1 MLLSIYN
8 GKINMMDITIRN
20 LKQLIQSSHINFL
33 YGSGLSRDYL
43 STLGNIEKLLTETS
57 EATIEDKQKNIIKSS
72 LFATYVET
80 VMEPCLSEKIKGNQD
95 EYDKTFQEYVR
106 FLNSINHI
114 ISRRNVNLIDKQIN
128 LFTTNIDDFMEKA
141 AEKTMVEFNDGFK
154 GHIEPVFSE
163 DSFST
168 IKSKSSTLYQNNSPI
183 PVFNL
188 LKIHGSINWMTK
200 ENSEITYD
208 AKLSLIRELSDALN
222 EQFKKQLIKIT
233 DKSTIEELEEEA
245 SLNYVFYGVEDY
257 NHFNQLY
264 SKLVMIN
271 PTKAKFRETV
281 IDYHFYELM
290 RIYSNALERSSSLLI
305 VAGFSFADEH
315 IANIT
320 MRAANAN
327 PTLQVII
334 FAYNGDAKK
343 NIKSI
348 LGKKGICNN
357 NISIISP
364 EDFKAAAIRENPD
377 TKEFDG
383 LECFDFKSIND
394 FVFDKLVS
402 II

>member
-1 MLLSIYN
+1 
-8 GKINMMDITIRN
+8 MDITIKN

-33 YGSGLSRDYL
+33 YGSGMSRNYL
-43 STLGNIEKLLTETS
+43 STLGNIERLLTETS
-57 EATIEDKQKNIIKSS
+57 ESKIEDKLKNIIKVS

-80 VMEPCLSEKIKGNQD
+80 VMEPCLPEKIKGDQG

-141 AEKTMVEFNDGFK
+141 AEKTMIEFNDGFK

-168 IKSKSSTLYQNNSPI
+168 IKSKSSTLYQNNSAI

-188 LKIHGSINWMTK
+188 LKIHGSINWMIK
-200 ENSEITYD
+200 DGSEITYD

-222 EQFKKQLIKIT
+222 EQFKEQLFKIT
-233 DKSTIEELEEEA
+233 DKSTIEELKEEA
-245 SLNYVFYGVEDY
+245 LKNDLPYYEDDF

-281 IDYHFYELM
+281 VDYHFYELM

-327 PTLQVII
+327 PTLQII
-334 FAYNGDAKK
+334 VFAYNEKAKED
-343 NIKSI
+343 IKSI
-348 LGKKGICNN
+348 LGKRGICNN

-364 EDFKAAAIRENPD
+364 EDFKAAAVMENHD

-383 LECFDFKSIND
+383 LICFDFKSIND

>member
-1 MLLSIYN
+1 
-8 GKINMMDITIRN
+8 MDITIKN
-20 LKQLIQSSHINFL
+20 LKQLIQSSHMNFL
-33 YGSGLSRDYL
+33 YGSGLSRNYL

-57 EATIEDKQKNIIKSS
+57 ESKIEGKLKNIIKAS

-80 VMEPCLSEKIKGNQD
+80 VMEPCLPEKIKGNQG

-114 ISRRNVNLIDKQIN
+114 ISRRNINLIDKQIN

-141 AEKTMVEFNDGFK
+141 AEKTMIEFNDGFK

-168 IKSKSSTLYQNNSPI
+168 IKSKSSTLYQNNSAI

-188 LKIHGSINWMTK
+188 LKIHGSINWMIK
-200 ENSEITYD
+200 DGSEITYD
-208 AKLSLIRELSDALN
+208 AKLSLIRDLSDALN
-222 EQFKKQLIKIT
+222 EQFKEQFIEIT
-233 DKSTIEELEEEA
+233 GKSRIDELEKAASVKLLLYDEEGY
-245 SLNYVFYGVEDY
+245 NY
-257 NHFNQLY
+257 FNQLY

-281 IDYHFYELM
+281 VDYHFYELM

-327 PTLQVII
+327 PTLQII
-334 FAYNGDAKK
+334 VFAYNEKAKED
-343 NIKSI
+343 IKSI
-348 LGKKGICNN
+348 LGKRGICNN

-364 EDFKAAAIRENPD
+364 EDFKAAAVRENPD

-383 LECFDFKSIND
+383 LKCFDFKSIND

>member
-1 MLLSIYN
+1 
-8 GKINMMDITIRN
+8 MDITIKN

-33 YGSGLSRDYL
+33 YGSGLSRNYL
-43 STLGNIEKLLTETS
+43 STLGSIEKLLTETS
-57 EATIEDKQKNIIKSS
+57 ESKIEDKLKNIIKAS

-80 VMEPCLSEKIKGNQD
+80 VMEPCLPEKIKRNQG

-128 LFTTNIDDFMEKA
+128 LFPTNIDDFMEKA

-168 IKSKSSTLYQNNSPI
+168 IKSKSSTLYQNNSAI

-188 LKIHGSINWMTK
+188 LKIHGSINWMIK
-200 ENSEITYD
+200 DGSEITYD
-208 AKLSLIRELSDALN
+208 AKLSLIRNLSDALN
-222 EQFKKQLIKIT
+222 EQFKEQFIGIT
-233 DKSTIEELEEEA
+233 GKSKIEELEKAASVKLLLYDEE
-245 SLNYVFYGVEDY
+245 GY

-281 IDYHFYELM
+281 VDYHFYELM

-334 FAYNGDAKK
+334 FAYNGNAKED
-343 NIKSI
+343 IKSI
-348 LGKKGICNN
+348 LGKIGICNN

-364 EDFKAAAIRENPD
+364 EDFKAAAVRENPD

>member
-1 MLLSIYN
+1 MN
-8 GKINMMDITIRN
+8 TMDITIKN

-33 YGSGLSRDYL
+33 YGSGLSRNYL

-57 EATIEDKQKNIIKSS
+57 VLEIEDKLKQIIKAS

-80 VMEPCLSEKIKGNQD
+80 VMEPCLPEKIKGNQG

-141 AEKTMVEFNDGFK
+141 AEKTMIEFNDGFK

-168 IKSKSSTLYQNNSPI
+168 IKSKSSTLYQNNSAI

-188 LKIHGSINWMTK
+188 LKIHGSINWMIK
-200 ENSEITYD
+200 DGSEITYD
-208 AKLSLIRELSDALN
+208 AKLSLIRDLSDALN
-222 EQFKKQLIKIT
+222 EQFKEQLIKIT
-233 DKSTIEELEEEA
+233 DESTIKELEKEA
-245 SLNYVFYGVEDY
+245 SDNEVFYGEDGY

-281 IDYHFYELM
+281 VDYHFYELM

-327 PTLQVII
+327 PTLQII
-334 FAYNGDAKK
+334 VFAYNEDAKEE
-343 NIKSI
+343 IKSI

-357 NISIISP
+357 NVSIISP
-364 EDFKAAAIRENPD
+364 EDFKAAAVRENPD

-383 LECFDFKSIND
+383 LKCFDFKSIND

>member
-1 MLLSIYN
+1 
-8 GKINMMDITIRN
+8 MDITIKN

-43 STLGNIEKLLTETS
+43 STLGNIEKLLTETTES
-57 EATIEDKQKNIIKSS
+57 KIEDKLKNIIKTS
-72 LFATYVET
+72 LFATYVGI
-80 VMEPCLSEKIKGNQD
+80 VMEPCLPEKIKGNQG

-141 AEKTMVEFNDGFK
+141 AEKTMIEFNDGFK

-168 IKSKSSTLYQNNSPI
+168 IKSKSSTLYQNNSAI

-188 LKIHGSINWMTK
+188 LKIHGSINWMIK
-200 ENSEITYD
+200 DGSEITYD
-208 AKLSLIRELSDALN
+208 AKLSLIRDLSDALN
-222 EQFKKQLIKIT
+222 EQFKEQLIKIT
-233 DKSTIEELEEEA
+233 DESTIKELEKEA
-245 SLNYVFYGVEDY
+245 SDNEVFYGEDGY

-327 PTLQVII
+327 PTLQII
-334 FAYNGDAKK
+334 VFAYNEKAKED
-343 NIKSI
+343 IKSI
-348 LGKKGICNN
+348 LGKNGICNN

-364 EDFKAAAIRENPD
+364 QNFKDAAVRENPN

>member
-1 MLLSIYN
+1 
-8 GKINMMDITIRN
+8 MDITIKN

-33 YGSGLSRDYL
+33 YGSGLSRNYL

-57 EATIEDKQKNIIKSS
+57 ESEIDDKLKNIIKAS

-80 VMEPCLSEKIKGNQD
+80 VMEPCLPEKIKGNQG
-95 EYDKTFQEYVR
+95 EYEKTFQEYVR
-106 FLNSINHI
+106 FLNSINRI
-114 ISRRNVNLIDKQIN
+114 ISRRNVNLIDKQIS

-200 ENSEITYD
+200 DNSEITYD

-222 EQFKKQLIKIT
+222 EQFKKQLIEIT
-233 DKSTIEELEEEA
+233 DKSTIEDLEEEA
-245 SLNYVFYGVEDY
+245 SLNDVFYGVEDY

-327 PTLQVII
+327 PTLQII
-334 FAYNGDAKK
+334 VFAYNEDAKED
-343 NIKSI
+343 IKSI

-364 EDFKAAAIRENPD
+364 QDFKDAAVRENPNA
-377 TKEFDG
+377 KEFDG

>member
-1 MLLSIYN
+1 MN
-8 GKINMMDITIRN
+8 TMDITIKN

-33 YGSGLSRDYL
+33 YGSGLSRNYL

-57 EATIEDKQKNIIKSS
+57 ESKIEDKLKNIIKAS
-72 LFATYVET
+72 LFAAYVET
-80 VMEPCLSEKIKGNQD
+80 VMEPCLPEKIKGNQG
-95 EYDKTFQEYVR
+95 EYEKTFQEYVR
-106 FLNSINHI
+106 FLNSVNHI

-141 AEKTMVEFNDGFK
+141 AEKTMIEFNDGFK

-188 LKIHGSINWMTK
+188 LKIHGSINWMNK
-200 ENSEITYD
+200 DNSEITYD
-208 AKLSLIRELSDALN
+208 AKLSLIRDLSEKLN
-222 EQFKKQLIKIT
+222 EQFKKQLIEIK
-233 DKSTIEELEEEA
+233 DQSKIEELEREA
-245 SLNYVFYGVEDY
+245 FTNDLLYGENDY
-257 NHFNQLY
+257 NRFNQLY

-327 PTLQVII
+327 PTLQII
-334 FAYNGDAKK
+334 VFAYNENAKEK
-343 NIKSI
+343 IKSI

-364 EDFKAAAIRENPD
+364 QDFKDAAIRENPD

>member
-1 MLLSIYN
+1 MN
-8 GKINMMDITIRN
+8 KD
-20 LKQLIQSSHINFL
+20 
-33 YGSGLSRDYL
+33 
-43 STLGNIEKLLTETS
+43 
-57 EATIEDKQKNIIKSS
+57 
-72 LFATYVET
+72 
-80 VMEPCLSEKIKGNQD
+80 
-95 EYDKTFQEYVR
+95 
-106 FLNSINHI
+106 
-114 ISRRNVNLIDKQIN
+114 
-128 LFTTNIDDFMEKA
+128 
-141 AEKTMVEFNDGFK
+141 
-154 GHIEPVFSE
+154 
-163 DSFST
+163 
-168 IKSKSSTLYQNNSPI
+168 
-183 PVFNL
+183 
-188 LKIHGSINWMTK
+188 
-200 ENSEITYD
+200 NSEITYD
-208 AKLSLIRELSDALN
+208 AKLSLIRDLSEKLN
-222 EQFKKQLIKIT
+222 EQFKKQLIEIK
-233 DKSTIEELEEEA
+233 DQSKIEELEREA
-245 SLNYVFYGVEDY
+245 STNDLLYGENDY
-257 NHFNQLY
+257 NRFNQLY

-327 PTLQVII
+327 PTLQII
-334 FAYNGDAKK
+334 VFAYNENAKEE
-343 NIKSI
+343 IKSI

-364 EDFKAAAIRENPD
+364 QDFKDAAIRENPD

>member
-1 MLLSIYN
+1 
-8 GKINMMDITIRN
+8 MDITIKN

-114 ISRRNVNLIDKQIN
+114 ISRRNVNLIDKKIN

-208 AKLSLIRELSDALN
+208 AKLSLIRDLSEALN

-233 DKSTIEELEEEA
+233 DESKINEIVKKALEND
-245 SLNYVFYGVEDY
+245 LPYKDGDF

>member
-1 MLLSIYN
+1 
-8 GKINMMDITIRN
+8 MDITIKN

-33 YGSGLSRDYL
+33 YGSGLSRNYL
-43 STLGNIEKLLTETS
+43 STLGSIEKLLTETS
-57 EATIEDKQKNIIKSS
+57 ELKIEDKLKNIIKAS

-80 VMEPCLSEKIKGNQD
+80 VMEPCLPEKIKGNQG

-200 ENSEITYD
+200 DNSEITYD
-208 AKLSLIRELSDALN
+208 AKLSLIRNLSDAVN
-222 EQFKKQLIKIT
+222 AQFKEQLINIT
-233 DKSTIEELEEEA
+233 NNSEIGELAAASVKLLLYDEE
-245 SLNYVFYGVEDY
+245 GY
-257 NHFNQLY
+257 NHFNQFY

-327 PTLQVII
+327 PTLQII
-334 FAYNGDAKK
+334 VFTYNENAKED
-343 NIKSI
+343 IRSI

-357 NISIISP
+357 NFPLFLLRILKLLQSGRILIQRNLTDSNVL
-364 EDFKAAAIRENPD
+364 ILN
-377 TKEFDG
+377 
-383 LECFDFKSIND
+383 LLMILYLINLFQLSD
-394 FVFDKLVS
+394 
-402 II
+402 IYYE

>member
-1 MLLSIYN
+1 
-8 GKINMMDITIRN
+8 MDITIKN

-33 YGSGLSRDYL
+33 YGSGLSRNYL

-57 EATIEDKQKNIIKSS
+57 ESKIEDKLKNIIKAS

-80 VMEPCLSEKIKGNQD
+80 VMEPCLSEKIEGNQS

-114 ISRRNVNLIDKQIN
+114 ISRRNVNLINKQIN

-141 AEKTMVEFNDGFK
+141 AEKTMIEFNDGFK

-188 LKIHGSINWMTK
+188 LKIHGSINWMIK
-200 ENSEITYD
+200 DSSEITYD

-222 EQFKKQLIKIT
+222 EQFKEQLIKIT
-233 DKSTIEELEEEA
+233 AKSTIEELEKEA
-245 SLNYVFYGVEDY
+245 SLNDVFYSVEDY

-305 VAGFSFADEH
+305 VAGFSCADEH

-327 PTLQVII
+327 PTLQII
-334 FAYNGDAKK
+334 VFAYNEDAKED
-343 NIKSI
+343 IKSI

-364 EDFKAAAIRENPD
+364 QDFKDAAVRENPD

-383 LECFDFKSIND
+383 LEYFDFKSIND

>member
-1 MLLSIYN
+1 
-8 GKINMMDITIRN
+8 MDITIKN

-33 YGSGLSRDYL
+33 YGSGLSRNYL

-57 EATIEDKQKNIIKSS
+57 ESKIKEKLKNIIKAS
-72 LFATYVET
+72 LFAKYVET
-80 VMEPCLSEKIKGNQD
+80 VMEPCLPEKIEGNKG

-106 FLNSINHI
+106 FLNSINYI

-141 AEKTMVEFNDGFK
+141 SEKTMIEFNDGFK

-168 IKSKSSTLYQNNSPI
+168 IKSKSSALYQNNSAI

-200 ENSEITYD
+200 DNSEITYD

-222 EQFKKQLIKIT
+222 EQFKKQLIEIT
-233 DKSTIEELEEEA
+233 DKSKIGDLENEA
-245 SLNYVFYGVEDY
+245 TDIDVFYGEDGY

-271 PTKAKFRETV
+271 PTKAKFSETV

-327 PTLQVII
+327 PTLQVIV
-334 FAYNGDAKK
+334 FAFNEESKLETKSMLEKNGM
-343 NIKSI
+343 
-348 LGKKGICNN
+348 CNN

-364 EDFKAAAIRENPD
+364 LDFKTAAVKENPN

-383 LECFDFKSIND
+383 LECFNFKSIND

>member
-1 MLLSIYN
+1 MQKLN
-8 GKINMMDITIRN
+8 TMDITINN

-33 YGSGLSRDYL
+33 YGSGLSRNYL
-43 STLGNIEKLLTETS
+43 STLGSIEKLLTETS
-57 EATIEDKQKNIIKSS
+57 ESKIEDKLKNIIKAS

-80 VMEPCLSEKIKGNQD
+80 VMEPCLPEKIKGNQG

-168 IKSKSSTLYQNNSPI
+168 IKSISSTLYQNNSPI

-200 ENSEITYD
+200 DNSEITYD
-208 AKLSLIRELSDALN
+208 AKLSLIRNLSDVLN
-222 EQFKKQLIKIT
+222 EQFKKQLIKII
-233 DKSTIEELEEEA
+233 DKSKIEELEKEA
-245 SLNYVFYGVEDY
+245 SINDVLYGGDDY
-257 NHFNQLY
+257 NHFNQIY
-264 SKLVMIN
+264 SRLVMIN

-327 PTLQVII
+327 PTLQII
-334 FAYNGDAKK
+334 VFAYNEGAKED
-343 NIKSI
+343 IKSI

-364 EDFKAAAIRENPD
+364 EDFKAAAVRENPD

-383 LECFDFKSIND
+383 LKCFDFKSIND

>member
-1 MLLSIYN
+1 M
-8 GKINMMDITIRN
+8 KTMDITIKN

-33 YGSGLSRDYL
+33 YGSGLSRNYL
-43 STLGNIEKLLTETS
+43 STLGSIEKLLTETS
-57 EATIEDKQKNIIKSS
+57 EANIEDELKNIIKAS

-80 VMEPCLSEKIKGNQD
+80 VMEPCLQEKIKGNQG

-168 IKSKSSTLYQNNSPI
+168 IKSKSSTLYQNSSPI

-200 ENSEITYD
+200 DNSEITYD
-208 AKLSLIRELSDALN
+208 AKLSLIKNLSDLLN
-222 EQFKKQLIKIT
+222 EQFKEQLINITNNSKIG
-233 DKSTIEELEEEA
+233 ELEAAASEKHLLYDEE
-245 SLNYVFYGVEDY
+245 GH

-264 SKLVMIN
+264 SQLVMIN

-334 FAYNGDAKK
+334 FAYNGEAKED
-343 NIKSI
+343 IKSI

-364 EDFKAAAIRENPD
+364 QDFKDAADRENPG
-377 TKEFDG
+377 TEEFNG

>member
-1 MLLSIYN
+1 
-8 GKINMMDITIRN
+8 MDITIKN

-33 YGSGLSRDYL
+33 YGSGLSRNYL
-43 STLGNIEKLLTETS
+43 STLGSIEKLLTETS
-57 EATIEDKQKNIIKSS
+57 ESKIEDKLKNIIKAS

-80 VMEPCLSEKIKGNQD
+80 VMEPCLPEKIKRNQG

-168 IKSKSSTLYQNNSPI
+168 IKSKLSTLYQNNSAI

-188 LKIHGSINWMTK
+188 LKIHGSINWMIK
-200 ENSEITYD
+200 DGSEITYD
-208 AKLSLIRELSDALN
+208 AKLSLIRNLSDALN
-222 EQFKKQLIKIT
+222 EQFKEQFIGIT
-233 DKSTIEELEEEA
+233 GKSKIEELEKAASVKLLLYDEE
-245 SLNYVFYGVEDY
+245 GY

-281 IDYHFYELM
+281 VDYHFYELM

-334 FAYNGDAKK
+334 FAYNGNAKED
-343 NIKSI
+343 IKSI
-348 LGKKGICNN
+348 LGKIGICNN

-364 EDFKAAAIRENPD
+364 EDFKAAAVRENPD

>member
-1 MLLSIYN
+1 
-8 GKINMMDITIRN
+8 MDITIKN

-33 YGSGLSRDYL
+33 YGSGLSRNYL
-43 STLGNIEKLLTETS
+43 STLGSIEKLLTETS
-57 EATIEDKQKNIIKSS
+57 ESKIEDKLKNIIKAS

-80 VMEPCLSEKIKGNQD
+80 VMEPCLPEKIKRNQG

-168 IKSKSSTLYQNNSPI
+168 IKSKSSTLYQNNSAI

-188 LKIHGSINWMTK
+188 LKIHGSINWMIK
-200 ENSEITYD
+200 DGSEITYD
-208 AKLSLIRELSDALN
+208 AKLSLIRNLSDALN
-222 EQFKKQLIKIT
+222 EQFKEQFIGIT
-233 DKSTIEELEEEA
+233 GKSKIEELEKAASVKLLLYDEE
-245 SLNYVFYGVEDY
+245 GY

-281 IDYHFYELM
+281 VDYHFYELM

-334 FAYNGDAKK
+334 FAYNGNAKED
-343 NIKSI
+343 IKSI
-348 LGKKGICNN
+348 LGKIGICNN

-364 EDFKAAAIRENPD
+364 EDFKAAAVRENPD

-383 LECFDFKSIND
+383 LECLDFKSIND

>member
-1 MLLSIYN
+1 MN
-8 GKINMMDITIRN
+8 TMDITIKN

-33 YGSGLSRDYL
+33 YGSGLSRNYL

-57 EATIEDKQKNIIKSS
+57 ESKIEDKLKNIIKAS

-80 VMEPCLSEKIKGNQD
+80 VMEPCLPEKIKGNQG

-141 AEKTMVEFNDGFK
+141 AEKTMIEFNDGFK

-168 IKSKSSTLYQNNSPI
+168 IKSKSSTLYQNNSAI

-188 LKIHGSINWMTK
+188 LKIHGSINWMIK
-200 ENSEITYD
+200 DGSEITYD
-208 AKLSLIRELSDALN
+208 AKLSLIRNLSDALN
-222 EQFKKQLIKIT
+222 EQFKEQFIGIT
-233 DKSTIEELEEEA
+233 GKSKIEELEKAASEKLLLYGEE
-245 SLNYVFYGVEDY
+245 GY

-281 IDYHFYELM
+281 VDYHFYELM

-327 PTLQVII
+327 PTLQII
-334 FAYNGDAKK
+334 VFAYNEDAKED
-343 NIKSI
+343 IKSI

-364 EDFKAAAIRENPD
+364 QDFKDAAIRENPD
-377 TKEFDG
+377 TKEFEG
-383 LECFDFKSIND
+383 LKCFDFKSIND

>member
-1 MLLSIYN
+1 
-8 GKINMMDITIRN
+8 MDITIKK
-20 LKQLIQSSHINFL
+20 LKQLIQSSHVNFL
-33 YGSGLSRDYL
+33 YGSGLSRNYL
-43 STLGNIEKLLTETS
+43 STLGNIERLLTETAES
-57 EATIEDKQKNIIKSS
+57 ETEDKLKNIIKAS

-80 VMEPCLSEKIKGNQD
+80 VMEPCLPEKIKGNQD
-95 EYDKTFQEYVR
+95 EYDETFQEYVH
-106 FLNSINHI
+106 FLKSINHI

-168 IKSKSSTLYQNNSPI
+168 IKSKSSTLYQNNSAI

-188 LKIHGSINWMTK
+188 LKIHGSINWMIK
-200 ENSEITYD
+200 DGSEITYD
-208 AKLSLIRELSDALN
+208 AKLSSIKSLSDALN
-222 EQFKKQLIKIT
+222 ENFKNQLIEIT
-233 DKSTIEELEEEA
+233 DESRIDELNKTASEKDSLYDEEE
-245 SLNYVFYGVEDY
+245 Y

-327 PTLQVII
+327 PTLQII
-334 FAYNGDAKK
+334 VFAYNENAKED
-343 NIKSI
+343 IKSI
-348 LGKKGICNN
+348 LEKKGICNH

-364 EDFKAAAIRENPD
+364 QDFKDAAVREDPN
-377 TKEFDG
+377 TMEFNE
-383 LECFDFKSIND
+383 LKCFDFKSIND

>member
-1 MLLSIYN
+1 
-8 GKINMMDITIRN
+8 MDITIKN

-33 YGSGLSRDYL
+33 YGSGLSRNYL

-57 EATIEDKQKNIIKSS
+57 ESEIDDKLKNIIKAS

-80 VMEPCLSEKIKGNQD
+80 VMDPCLPEKIKGNQG
-95 EYDKTFQEYVR
+95 EYEKTFQEYVR
-106 FLNSINHI
+106 FLNSINRI
-114 ISRRNVNLIDKQIN
+114 ISRRNVNLIDKQIS

-200 ENSEITYD
+200 DNSEITYD

-222 EQFKKQLIKIT
+222 EQFKKQLIEIT
-233 DKSTIEELEEEA
+233 DKSTIEDLEEEA
-245 SLNYVFYGVEDY
+245 SLNDVFYGVEDY

-327 PTLQVII
+327 PTLQII
-334 FAYNGDAKK
+334 VFAYNEDAKED
-343 NIKSI
+343 IKSI

-364 EDFKAAAIRENPD
+364 QDFKDAAIRENPD
-377 TKEFDG
+377 TKEFEG
-383 LECFDFKSIND
+383 LKCFDFKSIND

>member
-1 MLLSIYN
+1 
-8 GKINMMDITIRN
+8 
-20 LKQLIQSSHINFL
+20 
-33 YGSGLSRDYL
+33 
-43 STLGNIEKLLTETS
+43 
-57 EATIEDKQKNIIKSS
+57 
-72 LFATYVET
+72 
-80 VMEPCLSEKIKGNQD
+80 MEPCLSEKIKGNQD

-208 AKLSLIRELSDALN
+208 AKLSLIRDLSEALN

-233 DKSTIEELEEEA
+233 DESKINEIVKKALEND
-245 SLNYVFYGVEDY
+245 LPYKDGDF

>member
-1 MLLSIYN
+1 MN
-8 GKINMMDITIRN
+8 TMDITIKN

-33 YGSGLSRDYL
+33 YGSGLSRNYL

-57 EATIEDKQKNIIKSS
+57 ESKIEDKLKNIIKAS
-72 LFATYVET
+72 LFAAYVET
-80 VMEPCLSEKIKGNQD
+80 VMEPCLPEKIKGNQG
-95 EYDKTFQEYVR
+95 EYEKTFQEYVR
-106 FLNSINHI
+106 FLNSVNHI

-141 AEKTMVEFNDGFK
+141 AEKTMIEFNDGFK

-188 LKIHGSINWMTK
+188 LKIHGSINWMNK
-200 ENSEITYD
+200 DNSEITYD
-208 AKLSLIRELSDALN
+208 AKLSLIRDLSEKLN
-222 EQFKKQLIKIT
+222 EQFKKQLIEIK
-233 DKSTIEELEEEA
+233 DQSKFEELEREA
-245 SLNYVFYGVEDY
+245 STNDLLYGENDY
-257 NHFNQLY
+257 NRFNQLY

-327 PTLQVII
+327 PTLQII
-334 FAYNGDAKK
+334 VFAYNENAKEE
-343 NIKSI
+343 IKSI

-364 EDFKAAAIRENPD
+364 QDFKDAAIRENPD

>member
-1 MLLSIYN
+1 
-8 GKINMMDITIRN
+8 MDITIKN

-33 YGSGLSRDYL
+33 YGSGLSRNYL

-57 EATIEDKQKNIIKSS
+57 VLEIEDKLKQIIKAS

-80 VMEPCLSEKIKGNQD
+80 VMEPCLPEKIKGNQG

-141 AEKTMVEFNDGFK
+141 AEKTMIEFNDGFK

-168 IKSKSSTLYQNNSPI
+168 IKSKSSTLYQNNSAI

-188 LKIHGSINWMTK
+188 LKIHGSINWMIK
-200 ENSEITYD
+200 DGSEITYN
-208 AKLSLIRELSDALN
+208 AKLSLIRDLSDALN
-222 EQFKKQLIKIT
+222 EQFKEQLIKIT
-233 DKSTIEELEEEA
+233 DESTIKELEKEA
-245 SLNYVFYGVEDY
+245 SDNEVFYGEDGY

-281 IDYHFYELM
+281 VDYHFYELM

-327 PTLQVII
+327 PTLQII
-334 FAYNGDAKK
+334 VFAYNEDAKEE
-343 NIKSI
+343 IKSI

-357 NISIISP
+357 NVSIISP
-364 EDFKAAAIRENPD
+364 EDFKAAAVRENPD

-383 LECFDFKSIND
+383 LKCFDFKSIND

>member
-1 MLLSIYN
+1 
-8 GKINMMDITIRN
+8 MDITIKN

-33 YGSGLSRDYL
+33 YGSGLSRNYL

-57 EATIEDKQKNIIKSS
+57 ESKIEDKLKNIIKAS

-80 VMEPCLSEKIKGNQD
+80 VMEPCLPEKIEGNQS

-114 ISRRNVNLIDKQIN
+114 ISRRNVNLINKQIN

-141 AEKTMVEFNDGFK
+141 AEKTMIEFNDGFK

-188 LKIHGSINWMTK
+188 LKIHGSINWMIK
-200 ENSEITYD
+200 DSSEITYD

-222 EQFKKQLIKIT
+222 EQFKEQLIKIT
-233 DKSTIEELEEEA
+233 AKSTIEELEKEA
-245 SLNYVFYGVEDY
+245 SLNDVFYSVEDY

-305 VAGFSFADEH
+305 VAGFSCADEH

-327 PTLQVII
+327 PTLQII
-334 FAYNGDAKK
+334 VFAYNEDAKED
-343 NIKSI
+343 IKSI

-364 EDFKAAAIRENPD
+364 QDFKDAAVRENPD

-383 LECFDFKSIND
+383 LEYFDFKSIND

>member
-1 MLLSIYN
+1 MN
-8 GKINMMDITIRN
+8 TMDITIKN

-33 YGSGLSRDYL
+33 YGSGLSRNYL

-57 EATIEDKQKNIIKSS
+57 ESKIEDKLKNIIKAS
-72 LFATYVET
+72 LFAAYVET
-80 VMEPCLSEKIKGNQD
+80 VMEPCLPEKIKGNQG
-95 EYDKTFQEYVR
+95 EYEKTFQEYVR
-106 FLNSINHI
+106 FLNSVNHI

-141 AEKTMVEFNDGFK
+141 AEKTMIEFNDGFK

-188 LKIHGSINWMTK
+188 LKIHGSINWMNK
-200 ENSEITYD
+200 DNSEITYD
-208 AKLSLIRELSDALN
+208 AKLSLIRDLSEKLN
-222 EQFKKQLIKIT
+222 EQFKKQLIEIK
-233 DKSTIEELEEEA
+233 DQSKIEELEREA
-245 SLNYVFYGVEDY
+245 STNDLLYGENDY
-257 NHFNQLY
+257 NRFNQLY

-327 PTLQVII
+327 PTLQII
-334 FAYNGDAKK
+334 VFAYNENAKEE
-343 NIKSI
+343 IKSI

-364 EDFKAAAIRENPD
+364 QDFKDAAIRENPD

>member
-1 MLLSIYN
+1 
-8 GKINMMDITIRN
+8 MDITVKN

-33 YGSGLSRDYL
+33 YGSGLSRNYL

-57 EATIEDKQKNIIKSS
+57 ESTIEDKLKDIIKAS

-80 VMEPCLSEKIKGNQD
+80 VMEPCLPEKIKGNQG

-200 ENSEITYD
+200 DNSEITYD
-208 AKLSLIRELSDALN
+208 AKLSLIRDLSEVLN
-222 EQFKKQLIKIT
+222 EQFKKQLIEIT
-233 DKSTIEELEEEA
+233 DRAKIEELGIKA
-245 SLNYVFYGVEDY
+245 SENDLFYGEAGGY

-327 PTLQVII
+327 PTLQII
-334 FAYNGDAKK
+334 VFAYNEHAKEEI
-343 NIKSI
+343 NSI

-357 NISIISP
+357 NIFIISP
-364 EDFKAAAIRENPD
+364 QDFKDAEVRDNPN

>member
-1 MLLSIYN
+1 MQKLN
-8 GKINMMDITIRN
+8 TMDITINN

-33 YGSGLSRDYL
+33 YGSGLSRNYL
-43 STLGNIEKLLTETS
+43 STLGSIEKLLTETS
-57 EATIEDKQKNIIKSS
+57 ESKIEDKLKNIIKAS

-80 VMEPCLSEKIKGNQD
+80 VMEPCLPEKIKRNQG

-200 ENSEITYD
+200 DNSEITYD
-208 AKLSLIRELSDALN
+208 AKLSLIRNLSDVLN
-222 EQFKKQLIKIT
+222 EQFKKQLIKII
-233 DKSTIEELEEEA
+233 DKSKIEELEKEA
-245 SLNYVFYGVEDY
+245 SINDVLYGGDDY
-257 NHFNQLY
+257 NHFNQIY
-264 SKLVMIN
+264 SRLVMIN

-327 PTLQVII
+327 PTLQII
-334 FAYNGDAKK
+334 VFAYNEGAKED
-343 NIKSI
+343 IKSI

-364 EDFKAAAIRENPD
+364 EDFKAAAVRENPD

-383 LECFDFKSIND
+383 LKCFDFKSIND

>member
-1 MLLSIYN
+1 MN
-8 GKINMMDITIRN
+8 TMDITIKN

-33 YGSGLSRDYL
+33 YGSGLSRNYL

-57 EATIEDKQKNIIKSS
+57 VLEIEDKLKQIIKAS

-80 VMEPCLSEKIKGNQD
+80 VMEPCLPEKIKGNQG

-114 ISRRNVNLIDKQIN
+114 ISRRNVNLIDKEIN

-141 AEKTMVEFNDGFK
+141 AEKTMIEFNDGFK

-168 IKSKSSTLYQNNSPI
+168 IKSKSSTLYQNNSAI

-188 LKIHGSINWMTK
+188 LKIHGSINWMIK
-200 ENSEITYD
+200 DGSEITYD
-208 AKLSLIRELSDALN
+208 AKLSLIRDLSDALN
-222 EQFKKQLIKIT
+222 EQFKEQLIKIT
-233 DKSTIEELEEEA
+233 DESTIKELEKEA
-245 SLNYVFYGVEDY
+245 SDNEVFYGEDGY

-281 IDYHFYELM
+281 VDYHFYELM
-290 RIYSNALERSSSLLI
+290 RIYSNALESSSSLLI

-315 IANIT
+315 IAYIT

-327 PTLQVII
+327 PTLQII
-334 FAYNGDAKK
+334 VFAYNEDAKEE
-343 NIKSI
+343 IKSI

-357 NISIISP
+357 NVSIISP
-364 EDFKAAAIRENPD
+364 EDFKAAAVRENPD

-383 LECFDFKSIND
+383 LKCFDFKSIND

>member
-1 MLLSIYN
+1 MN
-8 GKINMMDITIRN
+8 TMDITIKN

-33 YGSGLSRDYL
+33 YGSGLSRNYL
-43 STLGNIEKLLTETS
+43 STLGSIEKLLTETS
-57 EATIEDKQKNIIKSS
+57 ESNIEDELKNIIKAS

-80 VMEPCLSEKIKGNQD
+80 VMEPCLPEKIKGNQG

-168 IKSKSSTLYQNNSPI
+168 IKSKSSTLYQNSSPI

-200 ENSEITYD
+200 DNSEITYD
-208 AKLSLIRELSDALN
+208 AKLSLIKNLSDLLN
-222 EQFKKQLIKIT
+222 EQFKEQLINITNNSKIG
-233 DKSTIEELEEEA
+233 ELEAAA
-245 SLNYVFYGVEDY
+245 SEKHLLYDKEGH

-264 SKLVMIN
+264 SQLVMIN

-334 FAYNGDAKK
+334 FAYNGEAKED
-343 NIKSI
+343 IKSI

-364 EDFKAAAIRENPD
+364 QDFKDAADRENPG
-377 TKEFDG
+377 TEEFNG

>member
-1 MLLSIYN
+1 MQKLN
-8 GKINMMDITIRN
+8 TMDITINN

-33 YGSGLSRDYL
+33 YGSGLSRNYL
-43 STLGNIEKLLTETS
+43 STLGSIEKLLTETS
-57 EATIEDKQKNIIKSS
+57 ESKIEDKLKNIIKAS

-80 VMEPCLSEKIKGNQD
+80 VMEPCLPEKIKGNQG

-200 ENSEITYD
+200 DNSEITYD
-208 AKLSLIRELSDALN
+208 AKLSLIRNLSDVLN
-222 EQFKKQLIKIT
+222 EQFKKQLIKII
-233 DKSTIEELEEEA
+233 DKSKIEELEKEA
-245 SLNYVFYGVEDY
+245 SINDVLYGGDDY
-257 NHFNQLY
+257 NHFNQIY
-264 SKLVMIN
+264 SRLVMIN

-327 PTLQVII
+327 PTLQII
-334 FAYNGDAKK
+334 VFAYNEDAKED
-343 NIKSI
+343 IKSI

-364 EDFKAAAIRENPD
+364 QDFKDAAIRENPD
-377 TKEFDG
+377 TKEFEG
-383 LECFDFKSIND
+383 LKCFDFKSIND

>member
-1 MLLSIYN
+1 MN
-8 GKINMMDITIRN
+8 TMDITIKN

-33 YGSGLSRDYL
+33 YGSGLSRNYL

-57 EATIEDKQKNIIKSS
+57 VLEIEDKLKQIIKAS

-80 VMEPCLSEKIKGNQD
+80 VMEPCLPEKIKGNQG

-114 ISRRNVNLIDKQIN
+114 ISRRNVNLIDKEIN

-141 AEKTMVEFNDGFK
+141 AEKTMIEFNDGFK

-168 IKSKSSTLYQNNSPI
+168 IKSKSSTLYQNNSAI

-188 LKIHGSINWMTK
+188 LKIHGSINWMIK
-200 ENSEITYD
+200 DGSEITYD
-208 AKLSLIRELSDALN
+208 AKLSLIRDLSDALN
-222 EQFKKQLIKIT
+222 EQFKEQLIKIT
-233 DKSTIEELEEEA
+233 DESTIKELEKEA
-245 SLNYVFYGVEDY
+245 SDNEVFYGEDGY

-281 IDYHFYELM
+281 VDYHFYELM

-327 PTLQVII
+327 PTLQII
-334 FAYNGDAKK
+334 VFAYNEDAKEE
-343 NIKSI
+343 IKSI

-357 NISIISP
+357 NVSIISP
-364 EDFKAAAIRENPD
+364 EDFKAAAVRENPD

-383 LECFDFKSIND
+383 LKCFDFKSIND

>member
-1 MLLSIYN
+1 
-8 GKINMMDITIRN
+8 MDITIKN

-33 YGSGLSRDYL
+33 YGSGLSRNYL

-57 EATIEDKQKNIIKSS
+57 ESKIEDKLKNIIKAS

-80 VMEPCLSEKIKGNQD
+80 VMEPCLLEKIKGNQG

-168 IKSKSSTLYQNNSPI
+168 IKSKSSTLYQNNAAI

-200 ENSEITYD
+200 DCSEITYD
-208 AKLSLIRELSDALN
+208 AKLSLIRDLSDALN
-222 EQFKKQLIKIT
+222 EQFKKLLINIT
-233 DKSTIEELEEEA
+233 NKSKIEELEEKA
-245 SLNYVFYGVEDY
+245 AKMNLLYGGTDY

-343 NIKSI
+343 DMKSI

-364 EDFKAAAIRENPD
+364 QDFKDAAVRENPD

-383 LECFDFKSIND
+383 LEYFDFKSIND

>member
-1 MLLSIYN
+1 
-8 GKINMMDITIRN
+8 MDITIKN

-128 LFTTNIDDFMEKA
+128 LFTTNIDDFSEKA

-208 AKLSLIRELSDALN
+208 AKLSLIRDLSEALN

-233 DKSTIEELEEEA
+233 DESKINEIVKKALEND
-245 SLNYVFYGVEDY
+245 LPYKDGDF

>member
-1 MLLSIYN
+1 MN
-8 GKINMMDITIRN
+8 TMDITIKN

-33 YGSGLSRDYL
+33 YGSGLSRNYL
-43 STLGNIEKLLTETS
+43 STLGNIEKLLTEAS
-57 EATIEDKQKNIIKSS
+57 VLEIEDKLKQIIKAS

-80 VMEPCLSEKIKGNQD
+80 VMEPCLPEKIKGNQG

-141 AEKTMVEFNDGFK
+141 AEKTMIEFNDGFK

-168 IKSKSSTLYQNNSPI
+168 IKSKSSTLYQNNSAI

-188 LKIHGSINWMTK
+188 LKIHGSINWMIK
-200 ENSEITYD
+200 DGSEITYD
-208 AKLSLIRELSDALN
+208 AKLSLIRDLSDALN
-222 EQFKKQLIKIT
+222 EQFKEQLIKIT
-233 DKSTIEELEEEA
+233 DESTIKELEKEA
-245 SLNYVFYGVEDY
+245 SDNEVFYGEDGY

-281 IDYHFYELM
+281 VDYHFYELM

-327 PTLQVII
+327 PTLQII
-334 FAYNGDAKK
+334 VFAYNEDAKEE
-343 NIKSI
+343 IKSI

-357 NISIISP
+357 NVSIISP
-364 EDFKAAAIRENPD
+364 EDFKAAAVRENPD

-383 LECFDFKSIND
+383 LKCFDFKSIND

>member
-1 MLLSIYN
+1 
-8 GKINMMDITIRN
+8 MDITIKN

-43 STLGNIEKLLTETS
+43 STLGNIEKLLTETTES
-57 EATIEDKQKNIIKSS
+57 KIEDKLKNIIKAS
-72 LFATYVET
+72 LFATYVGI
-80 VMEPCLSEKIKGNQD
+80 VMEPCLPEKIKGNQG

-141 AEKTMVEFNDGFK
+141 AEKTMIEFNDGFK

-168 IKSKSSTLYQNNSPI
+168 IKSKSSTLYQNNSAI

-188 LKIHGSINWMTK
+188 LKIHGSINWMIK
-200 ENSEITYD
+200 DGSEITYD
-208 AKLSLIRELSDALN
+208 AKLSLIRDLSDALN
-222 EQFKKQLIKIT
+222 EQFKEQLIKIT
-233 DKSTIEELEEEA
+233 DESTIKELEKEA
-245 SLNYVFYGVEDY
+245 SDNEVFYGEDGY

-327 PTLQVII
+327 PTLQII
-334 FAYNGDAKK
+334 VFAYNEKAKED
-343 NIKSI
+343 IKSI
-348 LGKKGICNN
+348 LGKNGICNN

-364 EDFKAAAIRENPD
+364 QNFKDAAVRENPN